1 MVTADSEGA
10 LGARFM
16 PSFKQN
22 FAKYSV
28 ANFFNAG
35 GYLIREWAAPW
46 ISGAEFTGGTMEK
59 EQGGSIKT
67 VQPDGAAV
75 LQEVVQMTG
84 LPEDILGPQI
94 AQLLGTPGEG
104 VSQLTLDQLR
114 SVLLSYLET
123 VNDEMIESESA
134 QSSERH

>member
-1 MVTADSEGA
+1 
-10 LGARFM
+10 
-16 PSFKQN
+16 
-22 FAKYSV
+22 
-28 ANFFNAG
+28 
-35 GYLIREWAAPW
+35 
-46 ISGAEFTGGTMEK
+46 MEK

-84 LPEDILGPQI
+84 LPEDVLGPQI

-134 QSSERH
+134 QSGERH